1 MRVDFRLLGDVEV
14 RVGERLVNVG
24 HARQRCVLVAL
35 LVEANHPVAPDRLL
49 DRVWADRPPQRA
61 RNALAGY
68 LSRLRQA
75 LGDADAVQIVHRP
88 GGYVLETDP
97 MAVDLHRFHRLVAQA
112 RATDAP
118 AEGAV
123 LFDQALD
130 LWRGE
135 AFASLDTP
143 WLDDV
148 RDALDAERQA
158 AALDRNDV
166 ALRAGR
172 HAELLPELLAQAAA
186 RPLDERLAGQLMLAL
201 YRCGRQADALA
212 VYHAV
217 RRRLVDELGADPSRP
232 LRQLHQQILIGEPAL
247 IPRQVPPRPPG
258 RTAVPGVPRQ
268 LPAPPRSFT
277 GRTRE
282 LAALDALLA
291 SADEQQRTVVITA
304 LSGAAGVG
312 KTALALHWAH
322 KIADRF
328 PDGQLY
334 LNLRG
339 FDPGGAAVPPAEAIR
354 SFLEAFDVHPQR
366 IPTNV
371 DAQVG
376 LYRSLLAE
384 RRVLVVLDNGRDSE
398 QLRPLLPTA
407 TGCLALV
414 TSRNNLSGL
423 IVADGAAPLSLDV
436 LSADEAHTLLAR
448 RLGSERLAAEPEAV
462 DEIEQ
467 VCGGLPLALAIVAAR
482 AAARPDLRL
491 ITLTEQLRNARH
503 RLDAFDVGDATIDL
517 RSVFSWS
524 YRALAPEAA
533 RLFRLVGVHPG
544 PDISTAA
551 AASLTAR
558 PLQQVRA
565 TLAELARANL
575 LVDES
580 PDRFGLHDLLRAYA
594 RELVESLEPKEGRD
608 AAMVRLLDYYVHA
621 ADTADRRLYP
631 HRDTIELSTSLPGV
645 AVEELPDADHA
656 LAWLTREAPAM
667 RACVRL
673 AANNGFDSHAWQ
685 LASAMVNFL
694 NRRGHSPEWT
704 AAQDLALQAAT
715 CRGDRLGQ
723 AVMHRGLQQAY
734 TQLGRFD
741 DADAHGCCARTMFIE
756 LGDRAGLAQTHL
768 AFGAA
773 ATRRGR
779 YTEGLEHFERARDLY
794 QAAGHHAGQANA
806 LNNLGW
812 VHALL
817 GEHRQALDLCRRSL
831 DLSVEIGN
839 RYMQGMAWDSLGYAH
854 HNLGHLEDA
863 LSSYQN
869 SLEIVREQGDQYS
882 EAETLVRLGDSHYAV
897 GDSTAA
903 GSAWRQALKLYQ
915 ELGHRDVE
923 QVRTKL
929 AALDI

>member
-14 RVGERLVNVG
+14 RVGERLVDVG

-35 LVEANHPVAPDRLL
+35 LVEANRPVAPDRLL

-75 LGDADAVQIVHRP
+75 LGDADGVRIVHRP

-118 AEGAV
+118 AESAV
-123 LFDQALD
+123 LFDRALD
-130 LWRGE
+130 LWHGE
-135 AFASLDTP
+135 AFGSLDTP

-172 HAELLPELLAQAAA
+172 HAELLPELFAEAAA

-232 LRQLHQQILIGEPAL
+232 LRQLHQQILTGDPAL
-247 IPRQVPPRPPG
+247 TPPRVPG
-258 RTAVPGVPRQ
+258 RAAVPGVPRQ

-282 LAALDALLA
+282 LAALDALLT
-291 SADEQQRTVVITA
+291 SADEQQGTVVITA

-339 FDPGGAAVPPAEAIR
+339 FDPGGSAVAPAEAIR

-366 IPTNV
+366 VPTTF

-398 QLRPLLPTA
+398 QLRPLLPGT

-423 IVADGAAPLSLDV
+423 VVADHAAPLSLDV
-436 LSADEAHTLLAR
+436 LSAAEAHTLLAQ
-448 RLGSERLAAEPEAV
+448 RLGPERLAAEPEAV
-462 DEIEQ
+462 DEIERT
-467 VCGGLPLALAIVAAR
+467 CAGLPLALAIVAAR
-482 AAARPDLRL
+482 AAAQPDLRL
-491 ITLTEQLRNARH
+491 VTLTQQLRHARH
-503 RLDAFDVGDATIDL
+503 RLDAFDVGDVNIDL

-524 YRALAPEAA
+524 YRALDPEAA
-533 RLFRLVGVHPG
+533 RLFRLLGVHPG
-544 PDISTAA
+544 PDVSPAA
-551 AASLTAR
+551 AASLTHR
-558 PLQQVRA
+558 PLQRVRA
-565 TLAELARANL
+565 TLAELARAHL
-575 LVDES
+575 LVEQS
-580 PDRFGLHDLLRAYA
+580 PVRYTFHDLLGAYA
-594 RELVESLEPKEGRD
+594 RELVEGSDPEEERH
-608 AAMVRLLDYYVHA
+608 AAMVRLLHHYLRA

-631 HRDTIELSTSLPGV
+631 HRDTIELPAPPPGV
-645 AVEELPDADHA
+645 VVEDLPDADQA
-656 LAWLTREAPAM
+656 LAWLTAETPVL

-673 AANNGFDSHAWQ
+673 AADNAFDVHAWQ
-685 LASAMVNFL
+685 LTSTMMNFL
-694 NRRGHSPEWT
+694 DRRGHSPDWT
-704 AAQDLALQAAT
+704 AAQHIALQAAT

-723 AVMHRGLQQAY
+723 AVTHRGLQHAY
-734 TQLGRFD
+734 IQLGRFE
-741 DADAHGCCARTMFIE
+741 DADAHGRCALHVFGE

-768 AFGAA
+768 ALGAA

-779 YTEGLEHFERARDLY
+779 YTEGLEHFERAHDLY

-806 LNNLGW
+806 LNNMGW

-817 GEHRQALDLCRRSL
+817 GEHGQALDLCRQSL
-831 DLSVEIGN
+831 DLSIEIGN
-839 RYMQGMAWDSLGYAH
+839 RYMEGVAWDSLGYAH
-854 HNLGHLEDA
+854 HSLGHLEDA
-863 LSSYQN
+863 ITSYQN
-869 SLEIVREQGDQYS
+869 SLAIVREQGDQYS
-882 EAETLVRLGDSHYAV
+882 EAETLIRVGDTHYAA

-903 GSAWRQALKLYQ
+903 RSAWQHALELCR
-915 ELGHRDVE
+915 ELGHPDVE
-923 QVRTKL
+923 QVRARL
-929 AALDI
+929 AASGV